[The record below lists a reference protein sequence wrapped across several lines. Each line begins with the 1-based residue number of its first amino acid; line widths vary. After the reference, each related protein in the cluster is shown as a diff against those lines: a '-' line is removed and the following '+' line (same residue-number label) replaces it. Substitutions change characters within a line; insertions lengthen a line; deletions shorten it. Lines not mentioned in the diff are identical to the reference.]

1 MAKVGAI
8 LALLLAAAI
17 LSVAPQ
23 TVGAQSEPPH
33 IFTGI
38 ASINGFPAPAGLELT
53 AWDGEG
59 GDRQIGLTTIAAG
72 GEFVLMVSRAV
83 GPIFFRINDLD
94 ALEIYP
100 HWILGEVTRG
110 FPLTFR
116 DSAVGAS
123 SLPVPSVPL
132 PVFIGI
138 ARIDGLPA
146 PLGTE
151 ITAWGEGRRI
161 GSTHTGMGGRFSIP
175 VSRVAGPISFRIN
188 DRWANE
194 IYPHWEAE
202 TVTRGFNLTAY
213 DPNIGPGVK
222 PAPPGPPEPAPHIFS
237 GIVRVNGLPA
247 AAQTE
252 VTAWDRNR
260 LIGSTLTVM
269 GGGFS
274 IPVSSAAGPI
284 NFRIKDWYAAE
295 IYYHP
300 WTSGGKTEDF
310 DLTVSGQKIDP
321 KALEGPPGP
330 PGLPG
335 ATGVPGAIGPPGL
348 PGAMGAQGAA
358 GPQGPPGSSAL
369 SIAAIIIATAA
380 LLTSAGL
387 FLLLRRRS

>member
-8 LALLLAAAI
+8 LALLLAAAM

-23 TVGAQSEPPH
+23 TAGAQSEPPH

-53 AWDGEG
+53 AWDG
-59 GDRQIGLTTIAAG
+59 DWQIGSTLTTEG
-72 GEFVLMVSRAV
+72 GEFVLPVSRAA
-83 GPIFFRINDLD
+83 GPISFRINDLD

-110 FPLTFR
+110 FPLTFM

-123 SLPVPSVPL
+123 SLPIPSVPL

-146 PLGTE
+146 ALGTE

-175 VSRVAGPISFRIN
+175 VSRVAGPISFRVN
-188 DRWANE
+188 DWWANE
-194 IYPHWEAE
+194 TYPRWDKGA
-202 TVTRGFNLTAY
+202 VTRGFNLMAY
-213 DPNIGPGVK
+213 DPNIGPGVR
-222 PAPPGPPEPAPHIFS
+222 PAPPGPLEPAPHIFS

-274 IPVSSAAGPI
+274 IPVSSAAGLI

-310 DLTVSGQKIDP
+310 DLTVASQKIAP

-330 PGLPG
+330 RGLPGATGDPGLPGLPG
-335 ATGVPGAIGPPGL
+335 ATGARGAT
-348 PGAMGAQGAA
+348 
-358 GPQGPPGSSAL
+358 GPQGPPGSSNL